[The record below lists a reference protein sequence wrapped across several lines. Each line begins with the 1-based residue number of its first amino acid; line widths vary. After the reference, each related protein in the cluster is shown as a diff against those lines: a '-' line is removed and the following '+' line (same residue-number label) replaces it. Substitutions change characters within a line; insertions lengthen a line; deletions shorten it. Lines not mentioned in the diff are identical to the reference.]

1 MPQAYRFRIIQDC
14 EDALTSWVPQRAA
27 VSSNLSTRAR
37 MLSQKRGR
45 VQEPI
50 DLTNQD
56 RALEGES
63 WSDHRGEYDE
73 TVPDHVDD
81 EDHEYDLHGAEGR
94 GREEERPLA
103 A

>member
-1 MPQAYRFRIIQDC
+1 
-14 EDALTSWVPQRAA
+14 
-27 VSSNLSTRAR
+27 

-56 RALEGES
+56 RLLEGES
-63 WSDHRGEYDE
+63 WSDHRGEYEEADA
-73 TVPDHVDD
+73 DHGDDD
-81 EDHEYDLHGAEGR
+81 EYNLHGAEGR
-94 GREEERPLA
+94 GREEERHQA